1 MAKQPTIIT
10 RTLPTGEQRDFLKVE
25 GIQFGREG
33 NGGATFAMYVRNNGA
48 GKDQLVIEGDDGSV
62 LVLMTDD

>member
-1 MAKQPTIIT
+1 MATQPTLVA
-10 RTLPTGEQRDFLKVE
+10 RTLPSGERRDVLKVE

-33 NGGATFAMYVRNNGA
+33 NGGATFFMYVRDNGS